1 MATNVATTTSTT
13 RSDMGDTGTYSSLT
27 GFLKDVFLPGL
38 TDTIFKDKQLLSVF
52 QPVIVEISG
61 EGRRFVVAWD
71 TQAAGGIGSIS
82 EGGDFVSNVA
92 IGGVQG
98 YDSMKTDNLYFS
110 LSGPVTRQIHEG
122 EGSYVDPVGKTLQ
135 SILEMYQMD
144 VTRKLFGSGN
154 AALAKWLSGSTTTQT
169 ISGPAFTDTYWLN
182 KGMNINV
189 YAPATGLEVAIDNGS
204 TFNASI
210 SSMSPGNKR
219 IGSSSTIV
227 TDASYSA
234 GGLTA
239 GDIICRRDSY
249 NTSGVCL
256 EQNGLCNLV
265 STGAAESYTN
275 GFYYSMSAYDCFKYA
290 WPCTSSGR
298 DKTSGYTYLA
308 SQEYNVNGVLTE
320 DALLTSIAENKAQ
333 FRGKP
338 NMLICSSRAFIKYF
352 GQNKDDRRFYTMDAM
367 DWVGGVKGLGIQ
379 LGQTK
384 LMLSPMDGCPSNYG
398 FMINTADFAIARP
411 QGQSAFG
418 PVWLTGEGGSIIKQ
432 KEGSDAK
439 FAAAV
444 HDWQFVCK
452 DPGAQCKLVG
462 ITEV

>member
-1 MATNVATTTSTT
+1 MATNVTTTTSTT
-13 RSDMGDTGTYSSLT
+13 RANLGSDTVLT
-27 GFLKDVFLPGL
+27 GFLKDVYLPGL
-38 TDTIFKDKQLLSVF
+38 NDTIFKDKELLTVF
-52 QPVIVEISG
+52 QPVVVEITG
-61 EGRRFVVAWD
+61 DGRRFVIAWD
-71 TQAAGGIGSIS
+71 TQASGGIGSIS
-82 EGGDFVSNVA
+82 EGGDFVANVPINGA
-92 IGGVQG
+92 QG
-98 YDSMKTDNLYFS
+98 YDQMKTDNLYFS
-110 LSGPVTRQIHEG
+110 LSGPVVRQIKEG
-122 EGSYVDPVGKTLQ
+122 EGSYADPVGKSLQ

-154 AALAKWLSGSTTTQT
+154 AALAKWVSGSTYTQT
-169 ISGPAFTDTYWLN
+169 VTGPAFTDTYWLN
-182 KGMNINV
+182 VGENINI
-189 YAPATGLEVAIDNGS
+189 YNPATGLERAYDTGVYDMQITAL
-204 TFNASI
+204 T
-210 SSMSPGNKR
+210 PGNKR
-219 IGSSSTIV
+219 TGSSSTIT
-227 TDASYSA
+227 TDVSYSSGA
-234 GGLTA
+234 TTL
-239 GDIICRRDSY
+239 DIICRRNAY

-256 EQNGLCNLV
+256 EQNGLSNLV
-265 STGAAESYTN
+265 ATGAAEAYTS

-290 WPCTSSGR
+290 WPCNSSGR

-320 DALLTSIAENKAQ
+320 DALLTAIAENKAQ

-379 LGQTK
+379 LGQTR

-398 FMINTADFAIARP
+398 FMINTGDFAIARP
-411 QGQSAFG
+411 SGQSAFG
-418 PVWLTGEGGSIIKQ
+418 PIWLTSENGGIIRQ

-452 DPGAQCKLVG
+452 DPGRQCKLVG

>member
-154 AALAKWLSGSTTTQT
+154 AALAKWQSTSATTNMVVT
-169 ISGPAFTDTYWLN
+169 GPAFTDTYWLN
-182 KGMNINV
+182 KGMNVNIYNPSNGSERA
-189 YAPATGLEVAIDNGS
+189 YDTGLYDIAITALN
-204 TFNASI
+204 
-210 SSMSPGNKR
+210 PGNKR
-219 IGSSSTIV
+219 TGSASSCTIDV
-227 TDASYSA
+227 SYNTGATDE
-234 GGLTA
+234 
-239 GDIICRRDSY
+239 DIICRRNAY

-265 STGAAESYTN
+265 STGAAEGYTS
-275 GFYYSMSAYDCFKYA
+275 GFYSSMSEYDCFKYI
-290 WPCTSSGR
+290 WPSNSSGR
-298 DKTSGYTYLA
+298 DKTSVYTYLA
-308 SQEYNVNGVLTE
+308 SQESNVSGVLTE
-320 DALLTSIAENKAQ
+320 DALLTAIAENKAQ

-398 FMINTADFAIARP
+398 CMINTADFAIARP